1 MSAKEYLILLL
12 QRFNELKAKLDIL
25 DIEAVREKKFDFE
38 VMSNPQLE
46 KYLEN
51 NSDLKE
57 KTKSLL
63 TQIGYLR
70 INIFYDCYA
79 RILSA
84 EKTMEFDKVLQLMN
98 DYVEQIAL
106 PFLLPKL
113 KQSLLSRLSG
123 KSSEAALNLQKW
135 RLSYKHWLEH
145 KNLLEQQS
153 TVKKEMEEFNE
164 LKQIFITLYSL
175 SFSCANFP
183 PVCGA
188 EEREYL

>member
-25 DIEAVREKKFDFE
+25 DKEAVREKKFDFE
-38 VMSNPQLE
+38 VIGNAQLE
-46 KYLEN
+46 KNLES
-51 NSDLKE
+51 NSDSKE

-63 TQIGYLR
+63 SQIGYLR
-70 INIFYDCYA
+70 INIFYECYA
-79 RILSA
+79 RILSS
-84 EKTMEFDKVLQLMN
+84 EKTREFNRVLQLMN
-98 DYVEQIAL
+98 EYIEQIAL
-106 PFLLPKL
+106 PFILPKL
-113 KQSLLSRLSG
+113 KQSWLSRLSG
-123 KSSEAALNLQKW
+123 KSSEATLNLQRW
-135 RLSYKHWLEH
+135 RLSYKHWLERE
-145 KNLLEQQS
+145 NPLGQQP
-153 TVKKEMEEFNE
+153 TAKKETEEFNE